1 MAPFWHPKS
10 VPENLINP
18 PKKTDGCCR
27 SDFEIEFVLPGAL
40 VDISVAVGPLPIVW
54 TATKVPGVRVD
65 ALGPVAARVGGAGVL

>member
-1 MAPFWHPKS
+1 M
-10 VPENLINP
+10 
-18 PKKTDGCCR
+18 
-27 SDFEIEFVLPGAL
+27 LPGAL